1 MARRISICVLNMLLA
16 LALAHAADL
25 QDNGR
30 KLRRHTEPVL
40 PAIARQ
46 MHLAGTVRLQLEV
59 SAAGKVTSV
68 KVLGGHPILITAAT
82 NAVKQWLFEPDPY
95 STTVEVS
102 FTFK

>member
-1 MARRISICVLNMLLA
+1 MARAIAIFVLSTLLA
-16 LALAHAADL
+16 LAPARAADL
-25 QDNGR
+25 QYNGR

-46 MHLAGTVRLQLEV
+46 MHLGGTVRLQLEV

-82 NAVKQWLFEPDPY
+82 NAVKEWLFEPDPH